1 MTPGSY
7 RILGTT
13 GKSKERTP
21 DKVKRGRPIM
31 KKKRRLR
38 KDIIHR
44 LSYTEQD
51 MKEAVRLVQEDGL
64 TILMAAGFTN
74 VNLFNLHQAYYP
86 TKISLTLKM
95 NVCVSVKLLF
105 FQ

>member
-31 KKKRRLR
+31 KKKRRVR
-38 KDIIHR
+38 RDIMHR

-51 MKEAVRLVQEDGL
+51 MKEAVHWSTR
-64 TILMAAGFTN
+64 TA
-74 VNLFNLHQAYYP
+74 
-86 TKISLTLKM
+86 
-95 NVCVSVKLLF
+95 
-105 FQ
+105 

>member
-31 KKKRRLR
+31 KKKRRLC

-51 MKEAVRLVQEDGL
+51 MKEAVCLVQEDGL
-64 TILMAAGFTN
+64 TILMAAGFTK
-74 VNLFNLHQAYYP
+74 VNLFNLH
-86 TKISLTLKM
+86 
-95 NVCVSVKLLF
+95 
-105 FQ
+105 